1 MSRPLVIVESP
12 AKAKTISTF
21 LGNGYTVMASVGHVV
36 DLPSSGLC
44 VDVDNDFELTYEV
57 TKKDVVRDLK
67 AALTKSTE
75 LYLAT
80 DEDREGEAI
89 AWHLKSQL
97 KPKVP
102 VKRMVFHEITKA
114 AIAHAVQNSRNIA
127 AGLVDAKETRP
138 TLDRLY
144 GYEVS
149 PVLWR
154 KVKTGLSA
162 GRVQSPSIRLIVERE
177 RERMRF
183 RSASYW
189 DIIASHPTQPQ
200 FESSLS
206 TLRGRKIASGKDF
219 DENGKLKSEAIALD
233 EKAARALAEKIKG
246 KSFTVASI
254 DEKPSR
260 SSPKPPFMTSTLQQ
274 EAGRK

>member
-12 AKAKTISTF
+12 AKAKTIGQF
-21 LGNGYTVMASVGHVV
+21 LGSDYTVMASIGHVV

-44 VDVDNDFELTYEV
+44 VDTEHNFELTYEV

-67 AALTKSTE
+67 EALKKSSA

-89 AWHLKSQL
+89 AWHIFEQL

-102 VKRMVFHEITKA
+102 VKRMVFHEITKR
-114 AIAHAVQNSRNIA
+114 AIKDALDSPRDIDRS
-127 AGLVDAKETRP
+127 LVDAQEARR
-138 TLDRLY
+138 TLDRLF

-154 KVKTGLSA
+154 KVKGGLSA
-162 GRVQSPSIRLIVERE
+162 GRVQSPSIRLIVQRE

-183 RSASYW
+183 HTVAYW
-189 DIIASHPTQPQ
+189 D
-200 FESSLS
+200 L
-206 TLRGRKIASGKDF
+206 
-219 DENGKLKSEAIALD
+219 
-233 EKAARALAEKIKG
+233 
-246 KSFTVASI
+246 
-254 DEKPSR
+254 
-260 SSPKPPFMTSTLQQ
+260 
-274 EAGRK
+274 